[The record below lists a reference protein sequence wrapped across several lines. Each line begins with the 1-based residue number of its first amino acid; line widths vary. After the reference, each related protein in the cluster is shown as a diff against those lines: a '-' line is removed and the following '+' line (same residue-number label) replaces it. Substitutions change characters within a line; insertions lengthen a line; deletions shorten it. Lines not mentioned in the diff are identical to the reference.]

1 MLRPSPGSAEPAA
14 HFSLITAAPRRSQPP
29 RSSGR
34 TGRRASIR
42 RPVPLMLALVLAAA
56 LGGCGDDDD
65 NDNNIGSNGNNGNG
79 GGGDGG
85 ASAPLTIR
93 TLSNRADLVSGGDA
107 LVEIVLPPGR
117 STYNTLK
124 VTAKGRDVSDAFARR
139 ADGRIVGLV
148 TGLADGANVIV
159 AESDAGRAASL
170 TITNAPRTG
179 PVISG
184 AQVTPFFC
192 ATPQPQGATD
202 STPATN
208 ASGLGTPATDA
219 QCSIAT
225 EYKLWYRS
233 TAAGCSTSLPD
244 PSPTVAFGNAN
255 PPTSVP
261 PPANPCFKPYD
272 PAAAA
277 PADLAPTTTDGGVAV
292 PYIVRVERGTMNR
305 GIYDI
310 AVLHDPTKPAWAA
323 TAPQPQWNGKLL
335 YQFGASTGQPR
346 RQYRPAIAWSA
357 SDLALA
363 RGYMVAMNSMTDSDA
378 NSNRVS
384 MTETV
389 MMMKEH
395 IGDSYGPIRFTIGS
409 GCSGGSINS
418 NMNASI
424 APGQLDGV
432 TIACAFPDS
441 ETTAIEV
448 SDCVQLVE
456 AYQKPE
462 WVALMAAATPDL
474 VNAKKAA
481 INGHPDQTGCHG
493 WYNAYGS
500 NAKVGNY
507 VQRVVVDNASGAIAT
522 PFPATNNCE
531 LPVSLVYDPGTNP
544 GGARCNGWDWAS
556 SIWGKAPGGIRSL
569 ETRDNVGVQY
579 GLKALLS
586 DAISAEEFVTLNE
599 IAGGI
604 DQDSNLQPART
615 TADPQALSI
624 AYRAGLVMSGR
635 NLAKTAVIDLR
646 GWDDSALI
654 TQPGTAGPSRTPIHF
669 VWRSFSIRDRLD
681 KEFGDHGSQ
690 ALWRVGRGGLVSP
703 TLVGRSLVAMDE
715 WLTRVKAD
723 ASATTIEQKVRAA
736 RPPSTADF
744 CLLST
749 DEAQSTPVTDPA
761 ACDADPFLKPSSAP
775 RQVAGGPLAENVLKC
790 QLRPIDPAE
799 YGDRL
804 DPQQLQRLQAVF
816 ATGVCDWTKPG
827 VGQQPPESPL
837 DFSAGPSGQPLPPP
851 PVSTPN

>member
-1 MLRPSPGSAEPAA
+1 M
-14 HFSLITAAPRRSQPP
+14 
-29 RSSGR
+29 
-34 TGRRASIR
+34 RASLA
-42 RPVPLMLALVLAAA
+42 VAVMLAAISFSIQA
-56 LGGCGDDDD
+56 DDDAFD
-65 NDNNIGSNGNNGNG
+65 IV
-79 GGGDGG
+79 
-85 ASAPLTIR
+85 

-107 LVEIVLPPGR
+107 LVEIVLPLGPLHVQHAEGNGQGSRRLRRLRPSRRWPDRRPRDRPGR
-117 STYNTLK
+117 RRQ
-124 VTAKGRDVSDAFARR
+124 RDRCRERCRAR
-139 ADGRIVGLV
+139 
-148 TGLADGANVIV
+148 T
-159 AESDAGRAASL
+159 ASL

-544 GGARCNGWDWAS
+544 GGARCNGWDWA
-556 SIWGKAPGGIRSL
+556 ARSGARL
-569 ETRDNVGVQY
+569 PAV
-579 GLKALLS
+579 
-586 DAISAEEFVTLNE
+586 SA
-599 IAGGI
+599 
-604 DQDSNLQPART
+604 
-615 TADPQALSI
+615 
-624 AYRAGLVMSGR
+624 
-635 NLAKTAVIDLR
+635 
-646 GWDDSALI
+646 
-654 TQPGTAGPSRTPIHF
+654 
-669 VWRSFSIRDRLD
+669 VWR
-681 KEFGDHGSQ
+681 
-690 ALWRVGRGGLVSP
+690 
-703 TLVGRSLVAMDE
+703 
-715 WLTRVKAD
+715 
-723 ASATTIEQKVRAA
+723 
-736 RPPSTADF
+736 
-744 CLLST
+744 
-749 DEAQSTPVTDPA
+749 PVTTSA
-761 ACDADPFLKPSSAP
+761 SSMGLRRCCRTRSAP
-775 RQVAGGPLAENVLKC
+775 R
-790 QLRPIDPAE
+790 
-799 YGDRL
+799 
-804 DPQQLQRLQAVF
+804 
-816 ATGVCDWTKPG
+816 
-827 VGQQPPESPL
+827 S
-837 DFSAGPSGQPLPPP
+837 S
-851 PVSTPN
+851 